1 MKKYFRGW
9 VSLPLEKYLPSAT
22 EKAVAFTVAG
32 GYTTANDT
40 FEWFPRS
47 QLVIG
52 EPNECGNAEILI
64 PYWLVKQKARN
75 PVDFFHRIREIG
87 KYNGEDEIIER

>member
-9 VSLPLEKYLPSAT
+9 VSLPLEKYVPNVT

-32 GYTTANDT
+32 GYTTLNDT
-40 FEWFPRS
+40 YEWFPKS

-64 PYWLVKQKARN
+64 PYWLIKQKSRN
-75 PVDFFHRIREIG
+75 PEDFFSRLREIG
-87 KYNGEDEIIER
+87 QYNGEHYIVER